1 MPPLPSIL
9 AFLGTALVII
19 VIPGPSVLFVI
30 GRSLAL
36 GRRGGL
42 ISVVGNALGIVPQIV
57 AVAFGVGVLVQQSEA
72 LLTVLKVG
80 GGLYMIYLGIQAI
93 RHRHQS
99 ADAATAPTPP
109 RSIWRL
115 LGQGFVVGI
124 TNPKTVVLYTAILPQ
139 FIDPRQSATPQ
150 MLALGGMAVILG
162 LLSDSV
168 WALAAGTAR
177 QWFARSPRRIARTS
191 LVGGVLMI
199 GLGGT
204 LAVSGV
210 PGVKL

>member
-1 MPPLPSIL
+1 MPPVASTL

-42 ISVVGNALGIVPQIV
+42 LSVLGNALGIVPQIV
-57 AVAFGVGVLVQQSEA
+57 AVAFGVGILVQQSEV

-93 RHRHQS
+93 RHRNDRA
-99 ADAATAPTPP
+99 ADATAPTPP
-109 RSIWRL
+109 SSVWRL
-115 LGQGFVVGI
+115 LGQGFIVGI
-124 TNPKTVVLYTAILPQ
+124 TNPKTIVLYTAILPQ
-139 FIDPRQSATPQ
+139 FIDPGRPATPQ
-150 MLALGGMAVILG
+150 MLVLGGMAVILG
-162 LLSDSV
+162 VLSDSV
-168 WALAAGTAR
+168 WAIAAGTAR
-177 QWFARSPRRIARTS
+177 EWFARSPRRIARTA

-204 LAVSGV
+204 LAISGV